1 MQPTYLPWM
10 GYFDLIDQ
18 SDVFIFLDTVQFEKQ
33 SWQQRNRIKTA
44 NGPLWLTVPVY
55 QSLKQKIVDVRI
67 DNTKN
72 WRRNHS
78 MSMVNSY
85 RRSPFWTDYWPQLEA
100 AYGQDWNLLVELN
113 IHLIGILCE
122 MLLLKPRFVRA
133 SDMPNIEGEKT
144 KLLIDICRK
153 LGADTYLSPLGSR
166 AYLESDAEFRKVEIS
181 LLFHQYEHPIYPQL
195 YGPFLPHLSI
205 VDLLLN
211 VGPKAIEA
219 IRSGRRKPIGEMRE

>member
-1 MQPTYLPWM
+1 M

-18 SDVFIFLDTVQFEKQ
+18 SDVFVFLDTVQFEKQ

-78 MSMVNSY
+78 MSIANCY
-85 RRSPFWTDYWPQLEA
+85 RRSPFWTDYWSQLEA
-100 AYGQDWNLLVELN
+100 AYCQDWNLLAELN
-113 IHLIGILCE
+113 MHLIGILCE
-122 MLLLKPRFVRA
+122 MLLLKPRFVRM
-133 SDMPNIEGEKT
+133 SDMPNIESEKT
-144 KLLIDICRK
+144 ELLIDVCRT
-153 LGADTYLSPLGSR
+153 LGADTYLSPIGSR
-166 AYLESDAEFRKVEIS
+166 AYLGSDAEFRKAGIS
-181 LLFHQYEHPIYPQL
+181 LLFHQYEHPTYPQL
-195 YGPFLPHLSI
+195 YGPFLPQLSI

-211 VGPKAIEA
+211 VGPKATEA
-219 IRSGRRKPIGEMRE
+219 IRSGRRRPIGEMHE